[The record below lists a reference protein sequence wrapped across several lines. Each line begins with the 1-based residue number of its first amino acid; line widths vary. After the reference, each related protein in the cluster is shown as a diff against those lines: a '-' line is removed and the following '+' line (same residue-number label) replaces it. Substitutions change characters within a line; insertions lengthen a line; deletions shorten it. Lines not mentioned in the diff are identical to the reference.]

1 MQFDRFDQTFIAG
14 QAKGDTFFASS
25 GDDGS
30 TGVIR
35 SHRASTVG
43 SLPDVSYPNVSPYV
57 TSVGGTQLQ
66 DNWKWVPTTNK
77 PYLPDGSRE
86 PAYFAWTADVG
97 GEPVWNEGWLSIAT
111 GGGLS
116 SVYPRPAFQ
125 NGVAGVVG
133 SHRGVPDLSWNAA
146 VNGGVLVY
154 HTYFPSIEGPP
165 AWGVFGGTSAS
176 SPQVAALTAIANA
189 ARKAASKGPIGDL
202 NTVIYGSGFNHAS
215 AFRDIVPQTFGTGI
229 PSGVLDSNRI
239 WDLAADGSLVPD
251 PVTGFLTTGGYDL
264 TTGWGSPKATGY
276 IAALVAS

>member
-1 MQFDRFDQTFIAG
+1 M
-14 QAKGDTFFASS
+14 
-25 GDDGS
+25 
-30 TGVIR
+30 
-35 SHRASTVG
+35 
-43 SLPDVSYPNVSPYV
+43 
-57 TSVGGTQLQ
+57 
-66 DNWKWVPTTNK
+66 
-77 PYLPDGSRE
+77 
-86 PAYFAWTADVG
+86 
-97 GEPVWNEGWLSIAT
+97 WNEGWLSIAT

-125 NGVAGVVG
+125 NGVAGIVG

-189 ARKAASKGPIGDL
+189 ARKVANKGPIGDL
-202 NTVIYGSGFNHAS
+202 NTVIYGSGFNHAT

-229 PSGVLDSNRI
+229 PSGVLGSNRI

-251 PVTGFLTTGGYDL
+251 PVTGFPTTGGYDL

>member
-1 MQFDRFDQTFIAG
+1 M
-14 QAKGDTFFASS
+14 
-25 GDDGS
+25 
-30 TGVIR
+30 IR

-77 PYLPDGSRE
+77 PYLPDGSRD
-86 PAYFAWTADVG
+86 PAYFAWTAAVG

-125 NGVAGVVG
+125 NGVVGVVG
-133 SHRGVPDLSWNAA
+133 NHRGVPDLSWNAA

-189 ARKAASKGPIGDL
+189 ARKAANKGPIGDL

-251 PVTGFLTTGGYDL
+251 PVTGFPTTGGYDL